1 MISLHTL
8 PARLARDL
16 AGVLSRQQL
25 NAGTVLMHWES
36 ALLPADA
43 NIEGD
48 YAASAV
54 VSRRLSALIHW
65 VSVRTGERGFGEFQA
80 GDAIITFAV
89 PMGLEGKR
97 GVSFTLPD
105 GKDYVQQAVGKKVV
119 EFWDT
124 YVGGAPLTTTLL
136 LRSTGG
142 AAAVRR
148 CLVRHVA
155 VGGAVTDLYAFD
167 LASRTLSVLDETLL
181 DGRALIDRSAPGTCL
196 ITIGG
201 TLVLAADAS
210 GVQVGTL
217 DADGGGLAEEPRLEW
232 VRGSTVLAA
241 LGQSGILAVGVLEES
256 LAAPAATD
264 AFELLNA
271 GWLLSFGTT
280 AATVPEILET
290 L

>member
-8 PARLARDL
+8 QQRMARDL
-16 AGVLSRQQL
+16 AGVLSRQDL
-25 NAGTVLMHWES
+25 NAGTVLLHWES
-36 ALLPADA
+36 TALPADG

-148 CLVRHVA
+148 VLVRHVA
-155 VGGAVTDLYAFD
+155 VGGVATNLYAFD

-181 DGRALIDRSAPGTCL
+181 DGRALIDRSTPGTCL

-201 TLVLAADAS
+201 ALVLAADAS

-241 LGQSGILAVGVLEES
+241 LGQSGILAVGVLDES
-256 LAAPAATD
+256 PTAPASTD

-280 AATVPEILET
+280 AATVPEIFET